1 MQKPWDG
8 LLKKKE
14 KSGKG
19 FALLVAQIFIFSFH
33 KEKLKAYELYQLLLL
48 CPHKA
53 SFSLFYLNILLNY
66 SAYILHIPFFPSLK
80 YFHVVVLAGE
90 RKS

>member
-1 MQKPWDG
+1 MRWII
-8 LLKKKE
+8 KKK
-14 KSGKG
+14 KNSGKG

-33 KEKLKAYELYQLLLL
+33 KEKLKAYQLCQLLLL

-53 SFSLFYLNILLNY
+53 SFSLFYLNILLKY
-66 SAYILHIPFFPSLK
+66 SAYVLHIPFFPSLK
-80 YFHVVVLAGE
+80 YFHVIVLAGE